1 MKCSVEILE
10 TNNEA
15 LDEKPSDI
23 AAGEKVIGGGALLT
37 REVQAIEKTTR
48 KYTPMMTRSTV
59 ARVRWV
65 TVANAFIESLKMR
78 RPFRPAEQSS

>member
-37 REVQAIEKTTR
+37 REVQADR
-48 KYTPMMTRSTV
+48 KDHQEIHPDDDQIDRGESPMGDGSQCV
-59 ARVRWV
+59 H
-65 TVANAFIESLKMR
+65 
-78 RPFRPAEQSS
+78 